1 MKPFLLIVMTLTAL
15 SCKGYEQKSMVH
27 DFSKLKS
34 IPQKNWDI
42 LAKKKIFF
50 GHQSVGYNIID
61 GIKDL
66 MKRNPEIKLNIK
78 ETNNPNDFSEPVF
91 AHSRI
96 GKNYDPYSKIKA
108 FEHYLDNGIG
118 EKVDIAFF
126 KFCYVDFSN
135 KTNIQN
141 LFKNYK
147 NTLSKLKMKYP
158 HIIFIHVTSPLTIKK
173 SWISLLIS
181 KIKGFIKHIIGKPV
195 YNPSL
200 RDDFNHMLRQEYLE
214 KELLFD
220 LAEKEALKKVVNET
234 VSNDK
239 NKRFF
244 LLPDFTDD
252 GGHLNE
258 FGRSIIAEQLLIFL
272 STKI

>member
-1 MKPFLLIVMTLTAL
+1 
-15 SCKGYEQKSMVH
+15 MVH

-34 IPQKNWDI
+34 IPQKNWDA
-42 LAKKKIFF
+42 LSAKKIFF

-61 GIKDL
+61 GINDL
-66 MKRNPEIKLNIK
+66 IKRHPEIKLNIK

-91 AHSRI
+91 AHSKI

-108 FEHYLDNGIG
+108 FEQYLDNGIG

-135 KTNIQN
+135 NTNIQN
-141 LFKNYK
+141 LFENYK
-147 NTLSKLKMKYP
+147 NTLSKLKKKYP
-158 HIIFIHVTSPLTIKK
+158 HIIFINVTSPLTVKK
-173 SWISLLIS
+173 SWISLLIN
-181 KIKGFIKHIIGKPV
+181 KIKGFIKHFIGKPV

-200 RDDFNHMLRQEYLE
+200 RDDFNHMLRQEYLG

-220 LAEKEALKKVVNET
+220 LAEKEALKKVFNET
-234 VSNDK
+234 ASHDT
-239 NKRFF
+239 NKRIY

-258 FGRSIIAEQLLIFL
+258 FGRSIIAEQVLIFL
-272 STKI
+272 STNI